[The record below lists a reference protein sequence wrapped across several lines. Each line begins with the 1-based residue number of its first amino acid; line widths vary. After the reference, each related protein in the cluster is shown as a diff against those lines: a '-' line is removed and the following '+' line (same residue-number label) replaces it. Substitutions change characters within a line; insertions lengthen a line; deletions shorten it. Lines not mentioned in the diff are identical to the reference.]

1 MSIQTQQKQRRS
13 SIDPSTLQPMYKFE
27 SSAGPK
33 FNLLF
38 IGAGNINF
46 GSPEGPWN
54 HSKRVEM
61 KFGTRLNVVGIVDPN
76 GAKAELE
83 LKKKRESF
91 VATAYAKTKLFNNVE
106 EAKDG
111 LTNDDVPHAII
122 VGAPPQFR
130 GGLKPPADLELSL
143 LKNFPTSAFFLEKP
157 VTIGPSDQA
166 KEVGKT
172 IAQAGNV
179 VSVGYMLR
187 YSRAV
192 QSMVKFIEDNNL
204 TVMCTSARYVMAYEM
219 SAKEDWWDKARSC
232 GPIVEQAT
240 HFCDLSRYFGG
251 NVALDTVQA
260 HSIEWNEEPGKLS
273 KMPIN
278 EEKIPAASRIPRFTS
293 ASWKYENGALG
304 NLIHGVALHDTDF
317 YTELSVF
324 ADGYSMRL
332 VDPYNNPTL
341 YIRSPGDESEKVQHF
356 KDDDCFFSEI
366 SNWVDEIEKNDDH
379 VNRNELDTAILSTYE
394 DAVQSYELT
403 WAIRLASEKGR
414 KFPVEK

>member
-27 SSAGPK
+27 SSPGPK

-106 EAKDG
+106 EAKEG
-111 LTNDDVPHAII
+111 FTSDDVPHAII

-166 KEVGKT
+166 KEVGKI
-172 IAQAGNV
+172 IAQTGNV

-204 TVMCTSARYVMAYEM
+204 TVMCTSAR
-219 SAKEDWWDKARSC
+219 
-232 GPIVEQAT
+232 
-240 HFCDLSRYFGG
+240 
-251 NVALDTVQA
+251 
-260 HSIEWNEEPGKLS
+260 
-273 KMPIN
+273 
-278 EEKIPAASRIPRFTS
+278 
-293 ASWKYENGALG
+293 
-304 NLIHGVALHDTDF
+304 
-317 YTELSVF
+317 
-324 ADGYSMRL
+324 
-332 VDPYNNPTL
+332 
-341 YIRSPGDESEKVQHF
+341 
-356 KDDDCFFSEI
+356 
-366 SNWVDEIEKNDDH
+366 
-379 VNRNELDTAILSTYE
+379 
-394 DAVQSYELT
+394 
-403 WAIRLASEKGR
+403 
-414 KFPVEK
+414 